1 MAATSFSSADSAGA
15 SDLRVAASSVTGR
28 AAISARAALLS
39 LVLAFFF
46 GGIIPIV
53 DMKMRNTFLGA
64 THLPPGAIA
73 SLLVLLLVVNPLLH
87 LVSRAPAKRVGL
99 FGGTLVLALAAGILR
114 GRGLDS
120 DGLGFVFYLLVA
132 LAAIG
137 AMVLLLGR
145 APLSRN
151 ETLVVYISCLFSCL
165 TPGHGAENVFV
176 VNLIGPFYYATRE
189 NKWLEFMEPYIR
201 PWMTPALH
209 NSGGKYTDAARDTVG
224 GWMIGAPGG
233 EIPWAAWLVP
243 LLVWGTFVFVLYVM
257 MACLCVILR
266 KQWAEREALSFP
278 LLRLPLEM
286 TEGMDDGAKGIGAGI
301 GPFFRNNLMW
311 LGFGIAVFIQMMR
324 GLHVYFPDVPD
335 LPLSIDTTRLFTEAP
350 WNQIGGAPTVL
361 FPLFVGIAYLL
372 TAEISFSLWFF
383 FWFIKF
389 QLIAAYFAGFPPATL
404 PDAVGGIG
412 GAFEAFTLY
421 QQIGCY
427 LAYVA
432 IMAYTGRE
440 HFKHVALRA
449 FGRRGAGK
457 GERDEALSYPA
468 AFWGFAGS
476 FAILIAWSIAAG
488 IAPLLALALWT
499 IYLVIIIALTRLV
512 SEAGV
517 LFVQQG
523 WAPLGILG
531 QITNA
536 GPNHWLLSSSSLPPA
551 AMMQGALMTDLR
563 GFIMPSFIQ
572 GFKLA
577 FDRKIALKPLLMLI
591 MACSLISMALG
602 VYMNVKL
609 GYQLGGLSLDSW
621 YAASGGASTQPAT
634 VTAGLAKGLNQAS
647 YGNLIWLGA
656 GVLMT
661 YGMMLARSRFA
672 WFPLHPIGLL
682 VAQSYPITQIWFS
695 VFVGWA
701 CKVTITRFGG
711 TDTYRKT
718 TPLFLGLALGDVA
731 MMLFWLVIDGWQGRV
746 GHKLMP
752 G

>member
-1 MAATSFSSADSAGA
+1 MAATSLSPATPSAPLLDSI
-15 SDLRVAASSVTGR
+15 SQRPVAIT
-28 AAISARAALLS
+28 ARAALLS
-39 LVLAFFF
+39 VVLAFFF
-46 GGIIPIV
+46 GTVIPIV
-53 DMKMRNTFLGA
+53 DMKMRGTFLGA

-87 LVSRAPAKRVGL
+87 MTSRAPAKQVFL
-99 FGGTLVLALAAGILR
+99 LAGTLILALAAGLLR
-114 GRGLDS
+114 QRGLDS
-120 DGLGFVFYLLVA
+120 DGLGFVFYILVA
-132 LAAIG
+132 LAALGVI
-137 AMVLLLGR
+137 VLMLGR
-145 APLSRN
+145 QPLSRN

-189 NKWLEFMEPYIR
+189 NKWLEFLEPYIK
-201 PWMTPALH
+201 PWMTPALSA
-209 NSGGKYTDAARDTVG
+209 SGGRYTDAAKDAVSGWFVG
-224 GWMIGAPGG
+224 VPNG
-233 EIPWAAWLVP
+233 EIPWGAWLVP
-243 LLVWGTFVFVLYVM
+243 LLIWGTFIFVLYVM

-278 LLRLPLEM
+278 LLRLPIEM
-286 TEGMDDGAKGIGAGI
+286 TEGMDNPENRGF

-311 LGFGIAVFIQMMR
+311 LGFGIAVFIQLFR

-335 LPLSIDTTRLFTEAP
+335 FPLSIDTNLLFTEAP

-383 FWFIKF
+383 FWFVKF
-389 QLIAAYFAGFPPATL
+389 QLVVAYFAGFPPSTL
-404 PDAVGGIG
+404 PNAIGGVGGG
-412 GAFEAFTLY
+412 FETFTHY

-449 FGRRGAGK
+449 LGRRRADGE
-457 GERDEALSYPA
+457 ERDEPLSYPA
-468 AFWGFAGS
+468 AFWGFVGS
-476 FAILIAWSIAAG
+476 FALIIAWSIAAG
-488 IAPLLALALWT
+488 ISPLLALVLWT
-499 IYLVIIIALTRLV
+499 LYLVIIIALTRLI

-577 FDRKIALKPLLMLI
+577 FDRKIALKPLLSLI
-591 MACSLISMALG
+591 MVCTLISMAIG
-602 VYMNVKL
+602 FYMNVKL
-609 GYQLGGLSLDSW
+609 GYAQGGLTLDNW
-621 YAASGGASTQPAT
+621 YSSGGGASIQPASASASLVKG
-634 VTAGLAKGLNQAS
+634 VTGAS
-647 YGNLIWLGA
+647 YNNLIWVGLGI
-656 GVLMT
+656 VMT

-672 WFPLHPIGLL
+672 WFPLHPIGFL
-682 VAQSYPITQIWFS
+682 VSQSYPITQIWFS
-695 VFVGWA
+695 VFIGWL
-701 CKVTITRFGG
+701 CKVLVTRFGG